1 MKNTWMRWSTHKV
14 INPLGILLIRCLLWS
29 CSRLFFNLTVL
40 FETMQKNYKKR
51 FKRPK
56 RPPSELSLNKKIQTK
71 VLSFNIFFW
80 SHQILS
86 ICLYVLFCCT
96 LNDKVYGF
104 SNFSIKFAAY
114 LFLQQITH
122 PDCLIG
128 TRWELLSFVGLLVLS
143 SVLFLYLRH
152 DQDNGFRG
160 EKLRPIFLSNAEILF
175 SSAGIEVM
183 ISLSFQWF

>member
-1 MKNTWMRWSTHKV
+1 MSSLKLQ
-14 INPLGILLIRCLLWS
+14 PP
-29 CSRLFFNLTVL
+29 FFNLTVL
-40 FETMQKNYKKR
+40 FETMQKNYKKDLKGQKGR
-51 FKRPK
+51 LQN
-56 RPPSELSLNKKIQTK
+56 SHLTKKIQTK

-86 ICLYVLFCCT
+86 ICLFVLFCST

-160 EKLRPIFLSNAEILF
+160 EKLRSIFLSNAVILF